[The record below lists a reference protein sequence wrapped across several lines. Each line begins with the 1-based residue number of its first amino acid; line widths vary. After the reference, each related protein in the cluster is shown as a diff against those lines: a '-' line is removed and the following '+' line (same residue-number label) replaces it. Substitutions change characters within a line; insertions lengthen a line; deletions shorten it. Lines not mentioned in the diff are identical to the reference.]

1 MQEISAYELIKEKLH
16 AIPNQRHKGSLFE
29 KISKQFLQEHD
40 SANEYE
46 SIDLWYDW
54 KLRGKERDKGID
66 IVIQTTSKEYIA
78 VQCKFHQ
85 NSISYNDISP
95 FLTQL
100 LSGVGEVKFK
110 KGIIISTSNLTS
122 EAIKAIEQ
130 IRSTGMGIDIDEI
143 TEEDFIYSRID
154 WEKFDPTK
162 TEDEIPLC
170 DKKRPH
176 PHQTE
181 AIEKTK
187 KYFSDPKNAR
197 GKLIMAC
204 GTGKTYTSL
213 KIMEALDPK
222 ITLFLAPSIA
232 LLSQTFREYAQ
243 EKSEPFYASIVC
255 SDDKTGQSK
264 KNKSKNEDNDD
275 IKFSELPIK
284 ASTRLEDILSTYE
297 KAQKENKRFII
308 FSTYQSAL
316 RIKEAQEAGLN
327 GIDLIICD
335 EAHRTVGA
343 MYSTN
348 ERDDKNAFMLCHSDE
363 NIKATK
369 RLYMTATP
377 KVYSESSKA
386 KAKEK
391 DNVIYSM
398 DDADIFGE
406 EIYTLN
412 FERAI
417 ALDLLTDYKVII
429 LAVRSENLSGV
440 TNSVNKKISQLEAKG
455 TKLDK
460 KLINNEFVCKIV
472 GTHKGL
478 AKQDVIALDDE
489 NQEDNDLKNKADTF
503 VSQRAISFCKSI
515 QTSKNIKDS
524 FETIMEC
531 YDEELKKKSFK
542 NLQINID
549 HVDGTMN
556 CKERLDKLENLN
568 QFEPNICK
576 VLSNAR
582 CLSEGVDVPALD
594 SVIFFDGRSAMVDII
609 QAVGRVMR
617 KAKNKKRGYIIL
629 PIALRESEI
638 KNLDEAVKNTNFQN
652 IWKVLKALRSHDPSL
667 VDEATFKEKIK
678 IFGSDDASN
687 PDDEGELEKD
697 KTEQSPNDPKEAQKT
712 LFDAIFLKD
721 LANAVY
727 NVMPTKLGDRNYWE
741 NFAKKTGNIART
753 LNNRL
758 KELFGKNPEIFD
770 NFLTSLRGNIHQGI
784 KEEEALDM
792 IISHIITKPIFDAI
806 FGDNIQN
813 PIAKALDKMVLKL
826 SDLGLEGETKD
837 LKNLYESVKTE
848 AARAKS
854 QKSQQEL
861 IKNLYNTFFKEA
873 FRKQSEKLGIVYTP
887 IEVVDFILRATN
899 GILKKHFN
907 TDFNDKNITIFDP
920 FTGTGSFIARLLSKE
935 NDLISDEALKE
946 KFQKGLFA
954 FDIVLLSYY
963 IALINITQAAQNRD
977 SSLKNFKN
985 IALTDSLDY
994 LEEKSDKGVFPLFE
1008 DLKENQEIKTTLA
1021 NQKIQVIIGNPPYSA
1036 GTKSENDNNQN
1047 LTHPKLEKRVYET
1060 YGKNSTAKVGKTT
1073 RDTLIHS
1080 IRMASDLLKDKG
1092 VLGFV
1097 VNGSFIDSKSADGF
1111 RKCVAKEFSR
1121 LYALNLRGNARTSGE
1136 ERKKQGDGI
1145 FDSGSRAT
1153 VAIIFFVKDESVQN
1167 SAIHYYEVED
1177 YLKREAKLN
1186 FLAGF
1191 ENLESVPFKEI
1202 TPNDKGDWINQRN
1215 DDFEKLIPLKRDKQL
1230 KIFDTIFDLNSMGV
1244 ASGRDPWVYNF
1255 SQKRLMQSVQNCID
1269 TYNADL
1275 KRFNERF
1282 REAFKQRTAK
1292 DKGIK
1297 PADRYK
1303 HLSDREITTD
1313 KTKIAWTD
1321 GLKNKLIR
1329 NENLPESGME
1339 CVRLALYRPFNQ
1351 QWLYWDK
1358 DLIHRQSRFSKIF
1371 PDKSARNVVIN
1382 TGVGNGKDF
1391 SALVS
1396 DFISDYSLISPNQA
1410 YPLYYYDDLGNRYN
1424 AISGYALN
1432 LFRRHY
1438 QDNAITEEEIFYYIY
1453 AIFHHKGYLEKYKNS
1468 LAKEAPRIALSE
1480 DFKEL
1485 SVLGK
1490 ELAELHLNYESGE
1503 MHTSVECNLLEN
1515 AGMEGYYDVVKM
1527 TKKGDRIIYNDH
1539 ITITQI
1545 PKKAF
1550 DYVVNGKSAI
1560 DWVIERYS
1568 ITTDK
1573 DSLIENNPNDYA
1585 GGKYVFELLCKV
1597 ITLSVKSVDLI
1608 EKISEK
1614 RFE

>member
-29 KISKQFLQEHD
+29 KISKHFLLEHD

-54 KLRGKERDKGID
+54 ELRGKERDKGID
-66 IVIQTTSKEYIA
+66 IVITISNKEYIA
-78 VQCKFHQ
+78 VQCKLHQ

-100 LSGVGEVKFK
+100 QSGVGEVRFK

-170 DKKRPH
+170 DKKKPRT
-176 PHQTE
+176 HQQE
-181 AIEKTK
+181 AINATK
-187 KYFSDPKNAR
+187 EYFSNPKNAR

-255 SDDKTGQSK
+255 SDDKVG
-264 KNKSKNEDNDD
+264 KSKNEDNDD

-308 FSTYQSAL
+308 FSTYQSTL

-348 ERDDKNAFMLCHSDE
+348 ERDDKNAFTLCHSDE

-398 DDADIFGE
+398 DDAQTFGE

-478 AKQDVIALDDE
+478 AKQDLIALDDE
-489 NQEDNDLKNKADTF
+489 NQEDNDLKSKRDTF

-542 NLQINID
+542 NLEIKID

-556 CKERLDKLENLN
+556 CKERLEKLENLN
-568 QFEPNICK
+568 AFEPNTCK

-594 SVIFFDGRSAMVDII
+594 SVIFFDGKSAMVDII

-638 KNLDEAVKNTNFQN
+638 NNLDEAVKNTNFQN
-652 IWKVLKALRSHDPSL
+652 IWKVLKALRSHDSSL
-667 VDEATFKEKIK
+667 VDEATFREKIK
-678 IFGSDDASN
+678 IFGSDDESN
-687 PDDEGELEKD
+687 PDDDEELKKD
-697 KTEQSPNDPKEAQKT
+697 KTQHQNDPKQAQKT

-727 NVMPTKLGDRNYWE
+727 NVMPTKLGDRDYWE
-741 NFAKKTGNIART
+741 NFAKKTGNIAKT
-753 LNNRL
+753 LNERL

-770 NFLTSLRGNIHQGI
+770 NFLTSLRDNIHQGI

-792 IISHIITKPIFDAI
+792 IVSHIITKPIFDAL
-806 FGDNIQN
+806 FGDNIKN

-848 AARAKS
+848 AVRAKS
-854 QKSQQEL
+854 PKSQQEL

-935 NDLISDEALKE
+935 SDLISDEALKE
-946 KFQKGLFA
+946 KFLNHLFA

-1008 DLKENQEIKTTLA
+1008 DLKENKEIKTTLA
-1021 NQKIQVIIGNPPYSA
+1021 NQKIQVIIGNPPYSSGA
-1036 GTKSENDNNQN
+1036 KSENDNNQN
-1047 LTHPKLEKRVYET
+1047 LTHPKLEKWVYET
-1060 YGKNSTAKVGKTT
+1060 YGKNSTAQNKKST

-1111 RKCVAKEFSR
+1111 RKCVAKDFSH
-1121 LYALNLRGNARTSGE
+1121 LYVLNLRGNQRTSGE

-1145 FDSGSRAT
+1145 FDSGSRAM
-1153 VAIIFFVKDESVQN
+1153 VAIIFFVKDKSVQN
-1167 SAIHYYEVED
+1167 SAIHYYEVGD

-1186 FLAGF
+1186 LLAGF
-1191 ENLESVPFKEI
+1191 ENLDLVPFKEI

-1215 DDFEKLIPLKRDKQL
+1215 DDFEKLIPLKRDKQR
-1230 KIFDTIFDLNSMGV
+1230 KIFNTIFDLNSMGV
-1244 ASGRDPWVYNF
+1244 VSGRDPWVYNF
-1255 SQKRLMQSVQNCID
+1255 SPNALMQSVQNCID

-1303 HLSDREITTD
+1303 HLNDQEITTD

-1321 GLKNKLIR
+1321 GLKNKLIN
-1329 NENLPESGME
+1329 NENLPESSME
-1339 CVRLALYRPFNQ
+1339 RVRLALYRPFNK

-1358 DLIHRQSRFSKIF
+1358 DLINRQGRFSKIF
-1371 PDKSARNVVIN
+1371 PDKSTRNVVIN
-1382 TGVGNGKDF
+1382 TTTRNF
-1391 SALVS
+1391 C
-1396 DFISDYSLISPNQA
+1396 SLIGDAIPVIGNVNA

-1438 QDNAITEEEIFYYIY
+1438 KDNAITEEEIFYYIY

-1468 LAKEAPRIALSE
+1468 LTKEAPRIALSE

-1485 SVLGK
+1485 STLGK
-1490 ELAELHLNYESGE
+1490 ELAKLHLNYKSGE
-1503 MHTSVECNLLEN
+1503 MHESVEYNLLEN
-1515 AGMEGYYDVVKM
+1515 AEMEGYYDVVKM
-1527 TKKGDRIIYNDH
+1527 KKDKKGDSIIYNHH
-1539 ITITQI
+1539 ITITKI

-1573 DSLIENNPNDYA
+1573 DSLIENNPNHYA
-1585 GGKYVFELLCKV
+1585 GGKYVFELLCRV

-1608 EKISEK
+1608 EKISKK

>member
-16 AIPNQRHKGSLFE
+16 AIPNLRHKGSLFE

-66 IVIQTTSKEYIA
+66 IVITTSNKECIA

-100 LSGVGEVKFK
+100 LSGVGEVRFK

-122 EAIKAIEQ
+122 EALKAIEQ

-162 TEDEIPLC
+162 TEGEIPLC
-170 DKKRPH
+170 DKKKPH
-176 PHQTE
+176 THQTE
-181 AIEKTK
+181 AINATK
-187 KYFSDPKNAR
+187 EYFSDPKNKR

-213 KIMEALDPK
+213 KIMEALDSK

-232 LLSQTFREYAQ
+232 LLSQTFREYVQ

-275 IKFSELPIK
+275 IKFSELPLK
-284 ASTRLEDILSTYE
+284 PSTRLEDILSTYE

-316 RIKEAQEAGLN
+316 RIKEAQEAGLKE
-327 GIDLIICD
+327 IDLIICD

-343 MYSTN
+343 MYSSN
-348 ERDDKNAFMLCHSDE
+348 ERDDKNAFTLCHSDG
-363 NIKATK
+363 NIKAKK

-386 KAKEK
+386 KAKES

-398 DDADIFGE
+398 DDADTFGE

-440 TNSVNKKISQLEAKG
+440 TNSVSKKISQLEAKG

-478 AKQDVIALDDE
+478 AKQDLIALDDE
-489 NQEDNDLKNKADTF
+489 NKEDNDLKNKADTF

-542 NLQINID
+542 NLKISID
-549 HVDGTMN
+549 HIDGTMN

-568 QFEPNICK
+568 TFEPNICK

-582 CLSEGVDVPALD
+582 CLNEGVDVPALD
-594 SVIFFDGRSAMVDII
+594 SIVFFDGKSAMVDII

-652 IWKVLKALRSHDPSL
+652 IWKVLKALRSHDSSL
-667 VDEATFKEKIK
+667 VDEAIFKEKIK
-678 IFGSDDASN
+678 IFGSDDSSN
-687 PDDEGELEKD
+687 PDDEEELQKD
-697 KTEQSPNDPKEAQKT
+697 KTQHPNDPKQAQKT
-712 LFDAIFLKD
+712 LFDAILLQD

-753 LNNRL
+753 LNERL

-770 NFLTSLRGNIHQGI
+770 NFLTSLRGNIHQNI

-848 AARAKS
+848 VAHAKS

-907 TDFNDKNITIFDP
+907 TDFNDQNITIFDP

-946 KFQKGLFA
+946 KFLNHLFA
-954 FDIVLLSYY
+954 FDIVLLAYY
-963 IALINITQAAQNRD
+963 IALINITQAAQSRD
-977 SSLKNFKN
+977 GSLKNFKN
-985 IALTDSLDY
+985 IALTDSLDIY
-994 LEEKSDKGVFPLFE
+994 EEKNDKGVLPTFE
-1008 DLKENQEIKTTLA
+1008 DLKENKEIKSTIEKQ
-1021 NQKIQVIIGNPPYSA
+1021 NIRVIIGNPPYSA
-1036 GTKSENDNNQN
+1036 GAKSQNDNKQN
-1047 LTHPKLEKRVYET
+1047 LSHPKLEKRVYEK
-1060 YGKNSTAKVGKTT
+1060 YGKNSTAQVGKTT
-1073 RDTLIHS
+1073 RDTLIQS
-1080 IRMASDLLKDKG
+1080 IYMASDLLKDRG

-1097 VNGSFIDSKSADGF
+1097 VNGSFIDSKSGDGF
-1111 RKCVAKEFSR
+1111 RKCVAQEFAH
-1121 LYALNLRGNARTSGE
+1121 LYVLNLRGNARTSGE
-1136 ERKKQGDGI
+1136 TFKKEGGKI

-1153 VAIIFFVKDESVQN
+1153 IAIIFFVKDTSVKN
-1167 SAIHYYEVED
+1167 SAIHYYDIGD
-1177 YLKREAKLN
+1177 YLKREEKLN
-1186 FLAGF
+1186 RLANFTDLDAIKF
-1191 ENLESVPFKEI
+1191 ETI
-1202 TPNDKGDWINQRN
+1202 IPNNKGDWINQRN
-1215 DDFEKLIPLKRDKQL
+1215 DAFEKLIPLKRDKKRQNPSV
-1230 KIFDTIFDLNSMGV
+1230 FDINSLGI
-1244 ASGRDPWVYNF
+1244 ATGCDHWVYNF
-1255 SQKRLMQSVQNCID
+1255 SPNILTQSVQKCID

-1275 KRFNERF
+1275 KRFNARF
-1282 REAFKQRTAK
+1282 RESFKQRT
-1292 DKGIK
+1292 KGVK
-1297 PADRYK
+1297 AGDRYK
-1303 HLSDREITTD
+1303 HLNSQEITTD
-1313 KTKIAWTD
+1313 KTKIAWTRS
-1321 GLKNKLIR
+1321 LKKGFIK
-1329 NENLPESGME
+1329 NENLPESSEERM
-1339 CVRLALYRPFNQ
+1339 RLAMYRPFNK
-1351 QWLYWDK
+1351 QWLYFDK
-1358 DLIHRQSRFSKIF
+1358 NLNEEQSQLPKIF
-1371 PDKSARNVVIN
+1371 PDKSACNVVIN
-1382 TGVGNGKDF
+1382 TTIRNF
-1391 SALVS
+1391 SALIG
-1396 DFISDYSLISPNQA
+1396 DAIPDCHFIGDANA

-1438 QDNAITEEEIFYYIY
+1438 KDNAITEEEIFYYIY

-1485 SVLGK
+1485 STLGK

-1503 MHTSVECNLLEN
+1503 MHTSVKYTTLMN
-1515 AGMEGYYDVVKM
+1515 AEMEGYYDVIQMKKD
-1527 TKKGDRIIYNDH
+1527 KKGDRIIYNH
-1539 ITITQI
+1539 NIAITKI
-1545 PKKAF
+1545 PQKAF
-1550 DYVVNGKSAI
+1550 KYVVNGKSAI
-1560 DWVIERYS
+1560 DWVIERYQK
-1568 ITTDK
+1568 TTDK

-1585 GGKYVFELLCKV
+1585 GGKYIFELLCRV
-1597 ITLSVKSVDLI
+1597 IKLSVKSVDLI

>member
-1 MQEISAYELIKEKLH
+1 M
-16 AIPNQRHKGSLFE
+16 
-29 KISKQFLQEHD
+29 
-40 SANEYE
+40 
-46 SIDLWYDW
+46 
-54 KLRGKERDKGID
+54 
-66 IVIQTTSKEYIA
+66 VIQTTSKEYIA
-78 VQCKFHQ
+78 VQCKYHQ
-85 NSISYNDISP
+85 DSISLNDIST
-95 FLTQL
+95 FLSQL
-100 LSGVGEVKFK
+100 QAGVGEVRFK
-110 KGIIISTSNLTS
+110 KGIIISTSKLTS
-122 EAIKAIEQ
+122 TALEEIEQ
-130 IRSTGMGIDIDEI
+130 IRSAGMGTDIDII

-154 WEKFDPTK
+154 WEKLDPTK

-170 DKKRPH
+170 DKKRPR

-181 AIEKTK
+181 AINATK
-187 KYFSDPKNAR
+187 EYFSNPKNAR

-213 KIMEALDPK
+213 KIMEALEPK

-232 LLSQTFREYAQ
+232 LLSQTFREYVQ

-255 SDDKTGQSK
+255 SDDKVG
-264 KNKSKNEDNDD
+264 KSKDEDNDD

-284 ASTRLEDILSTYE
+284 PSTRLEDILSVHK

-327 GIDLIICD
+327 EIDLIICD

-343 MYSTN
+343 MYSSN
-348 ERDDKNAFMLCHSDE
+348 ERDDKNAFTLCHSDE
-363 NIKATK
+363 NIKAKK

-386 KAKEK
+386 KAKES

-398 DDADIFGE
+398 DDGEIFGE

-412 FERAI
+412 FSKAI

-429 LAVRSENLSGV
+429 LAVRKENLSGV
-440 TNSVNKKISQLEAKG
+440 TNSVNKKIGQLKAEG

-478 AKQDVIALDDE
+478 AKQDLIVLDDK
-489 NQEDNDLKNKADTF
+489 NKEDNNLQNQYDTTP
-503 VSQRAISFCKSI
+503 SQRAINFCKSI
-515 QTSKNIKDS
+515 NTSNNIKDS
-524 FETIMEC
+524 FKTIMEC

-542 NLQINID
+542 NLQISID
-549 HVDGTMN
+549 HIDGTMN
-556 CKERLDKLENLN
+556 CKERLEKLENLN
-568 QFEPNICK
+568 QFQPNTCK

-594 SVIFFDGRSAMVDII
+594 SIVFFDGKSAMVDII

-629 PIALRESEI
+629 PIALEEHEI
-638 KNLDEAVKNTNFQN
+638 KNLDEAVNNTNFKN
-652 IWKVLKALRSHDPSL
+652 IWKVIKALRSHDPSL

-678 IFGSDDASN
+678 IFGSDDSN
-687 PDDEGELEKD
+687 NHNDE
-697 KTEQSPNDPKEAQKT
+697 KT
-712 LFDAIFLKD
+712 LFDAILLQD
-721 LANAVY
+721 LADAMY

-741 NFAKKTGNIART
+741 NFTKKTGNIART

-758 KELFGKNPEIFD
+758 KMIFEKNPEIFHG
-770 NFLTSLRGNIHQGI
+770 FLDSLRENIHQNI
-784 KEEEALDM
+784 REDEALDM
-792 IISHIITKPIFDAI
+792 ITSHIITKPIFDAL
-806 FGDNIQN
+806 FGDNIKN

-848 AARAKS
+848 AAHAKS

-873 FRKQSEKLGIVYTP
+873 FKKQSEKLGIVYTP

-907 TDFNDKNITIFDP
+907 TDFNDQSITIFDP

-935 NDLISDEALKE
+935 NALISDEALKE
-946 KFQKGLFA
+946 KFQKNLFA

-994 LEEKSDKGVFPLFE
+994 LEEKSAKGVFPFFY
-1008 DLKENQEIKTTLA
+1008 DLKENKDIKDTLA
-1021 NQKIQVIIGNPPYSA
+1021 GQNIRVIIGNPPYSA
-1036 GTKSENDNNQN
+1036 GAKSENDNNQN
-1047 LTHPKLEKRVYET
+1047 LSHPKLEKLVYEK
-1060 YGKNSTAKVGKTT
+1060 YGKNSTAQVGKTT
-1073 RDTLIHS
+1073 RDALIQS

-1092 VLGFV
+1092 VVGFV

-1121 LYALNLRGNARTSGE
+1121 LYVLNLRGNQRTSGE
-1136 ERKKQGDGI
+1136 VSKKEGGKI

-1153 VAIIFFVKDESVQN
+1153 VAIVFFVKDKSVTN
-1167 SAIHYYEVED
+1167 NTIHYYEMED

-1186 FLAGF
+1186 LLANF
-1191 ENLESVPFKEI
+1191 ENLDFVPFKEI

-1215 DDFEKLIPLKRDKQL
+1215 EEFEKLIPLKRDQKLQNPS
-1230 KIFDTIFDLNSMGV
+1230 IFDINSNGV
-1244 ASGRDPWVYNF
+1244 ATNRDPWAYNF
-1255 SQKRLMQSVQNCID
+1255 SPKILTQSMQTCID

-1275 KRFNERF
+1275 KRFNEVF
-1282 REAFKQRTAK
+1282 REAFKQRAK
-1292 DKGIK
+1292 GVKSGDL
-1297 PADRYK
+1297 YK
-1303 HLSDREITTD
+1303 HLNDKEITTD
-1313 KTKIAWTD
+1313 KTKIAW
-1321 GLKNKLIR
+1321 GQNLKTQLIKGKKLDDFSQEKI
-1329 NENLPESGME
+1329 S
-1339 CVRLALYRPFNQ
+1339 VSLYRPFNKQ
-1351 QWLYWDK
+1351 YFYYERELAWSFYSMK
-1358 DLIHRQSRFSKIF
+1358 KIF

-1396 DFISDYSLISPNQA
+1396 DFISDCSLISPNQA
-1410 YPLYYYDDLGNRYN
+1410 YPLYHYDDLGNRHY

-1438 QDNAITEEEIFYYIY
+1438 KDNTIVEEEIFYYIY
-1453 AIFHHKGYLEKYKNS
+1453 AILHHKGYLEKYKNS

-1490 ELAELHLNYESGE
+1490 ELGELHLNYESGE
-1503 MHTSVECNLLEN
+1503 MHTSVKYTTLMN
-1515 AGMEGYYDVVKM
+1515 AEIEGYYDVTKM
-1527 TKKGDRIIYNDH
+1527 TKKGDCIIYNQN
-1539 ITITQI
+1539 ITITKI
-1545 PKKAF
+1545 PQKAF

-1560 DWVIERYS
+1560 DWVIEHYQK
-1568 ITTDK
+1568 TTDK

-1585 GGKYVFELLCKV
+1585 GGKYVFELLCRV

>member
-1 MQEISAYELIKEKLH
+1 MQEISTYKFIKEKLQ
-16 AIPNQRHKGSLFE
+16 AIPNSHDKGSWFE
-29 KISKQFLQEHD
+29 KVSKHFLLEHD

-46 SIDLWYDW
+46 SIKLWNDW
-54 KLRGKERDKGID
+54 ELRGKEGDRGID
-66 IVIQTTSKEYIA
+66 IVIQTASKEYIA

-85 NSISYNDISP
+85 DRVSYNDIST
-95 FLTQL
+95 FLYKL
-100 LSGVGEVKFK
+100 HSGVGEVRFK

-122 EAIKAIEQ
+122 VALKEIER
-130 IRSTGMGIDIDEI
+130 IRSTGKDIDIDII

-162 TEDEIPLC
+162 TQDELPLC
-170 DKKRPH
+170 DKKKPR

-181 AIEKTK
+181 AINATK
-187 KYFSDPKNAR
+187 EYFSDPKNAR

-255 SDDKTGQSK
+255 SDDKVG
-264 KNKSKNEDNDD
+264 KSKNEDNDD

-284 ASTRLEDILSTYE
+284 PSTRLEDILSVYE

-348 ERDDKNAFMLCHSDE
+348 ERDDKNAFTLCHSDG
-363 NIKATK
+363 NIKAKK

-398 DDADIFGE
+398 DDADTFGE

-440 TNSVNKKISQLEAKG
+440 TNSVNKKIKELKAEG

-478 AKQDVIALDDE
+478 AKQDLIALDEE
-489 NQEDNDLKNKADTF
+489 NKEDNDLKSKKDTF

-542 NLQINID
+542 NLQIKID
-549 HVDGTMN
+549 HIDGTMN
-556 CKERLDKLENLN
+556 CKERLEKLENLN
-568 QFEPNICK
+568 QFEPNTCK

-594 SVIFFDGRSAMVDII
+594 SVIFFDGKSAMVDII

-629 PIALRESEI
+629 PIALAESEI

-652 IWKVLKALRSHDPSL
+652 IWKVLKALRSHDSSL

-678 IFGSDDASN
+678 IFGSDDEKN
-687 PDDEGELEKD
+687 PDDEEELKKD
-697 KTEQSPNDPKEAQKT
+697 KTEQNNPKEAQKT
-712 LFDAIFLKD
+712 LFDAVFLQD
-721 LANAVY
+721 LADAVY

-741 NFAKKTGNIART
+741 NFAKKTGNIAKT

-758 KELFGKNPEIFD
+758 KELFDKNPEIFD
-770 NFLTSLRGNIHQGI
+770 NFLTSLRDNIHQGI
-784 KEEEALDM
+784 KNEEALDM
-792 IISHIITKPIFDAI
+792 ITSHIITKPIFDAL
-806 FGDNIQN
+806 FGDNIKN

-848 AARAKS
+848 AVRAKS
-854 QKSQQEL
+854 EKSQQEL

-907 TDFNDKNITIFDP
+907 TDFNDQNITIFDP

-935 NDLISDEALKE
+935 NNLISDEALKE
-946 KFQKGLFA
+946 KFQKNLFA

-994 LEEKSDKGVFPLFE
+994 LEEKTNKGVIPGFE

-1021 NQKIQVIIGNPPYSA
+1021 NQKIQVIIGNPPYSSGA
-1036 GTKSENDNNQN
+1036 KSENDNNQN
-1047 LTHPKLEKRVYET
+1047 LSHPKLEKLVYET

-1073 RDTLIHS
+1073 RDTLIQS

-1111 RKCVAKEFSR
+1111 RKCVAQEFSH
-1121 LYALNLRGNARTSGE
+1121 LYALNLRGNQCTSGE
-1136 ERKKQGDGI
+1136 VSKKEGGKI

-1153 VAIIFFVKDESVQN
+1153 VAIIFFVKDKSVEN
-1167 SAIHYYEVED
+1167 STIHYYEVGD

-1186 FLAGF
+1186 LLAGF
-1191 ENLESVPFKEI
+1191 ENLESVSFKEI
-1202 TPNDKGDWINQRN
+1202 TPNDKGDWINQRE
-1215 DDFEKLIPLKRDKQL
+1215 DAFDKLIPLKRDKKL
-1230 KIFDTIFDLNSMGV
+1230 KILNTIFDLNSGGV
-1244 ASGRDPWVYNF
+1244 ASGRDLWVYNF
-1255 SQKRLMQSVQNCID
+1255 SPNALMQSVKNCIE

-1282 REAFKQRTAK
+1282 REAFKERT
-1292 DKGIK
+1292 KGVK
-1297 PADRYK
+1297 VADRYK
-1303 HLSDREITTD
+1303 HLNDQEITTD

-1321 GLKNKLIR
+1321 DLKNKLI
-1329 NENLPESGME
+1329 NNTNLPTSSEE
-1339 CVRLALYRPFNQ
+1339 RVRLALYRPFNK

-1358 DLIHRQSRFSKIF
+1358 DWINRQRRFSKIF

-1382 TGVGNGKDF
+1382 CGNGKIF
-1391 SALVS
+1391 SALIS

-1410 YPLYYYDDLGNRYN
+1410 YPLYYYDDLGNRHN

-1438 QDNAITEEEIFYYIY
+1438 KDNAITEEEIFYYIY

-1503 MHTSVECNLLEN
+1503 MHESVQYNLLEN
-1515 AGMEGYYDVVKM
+1515 AKIEGYYDVVKM
-1527 TKKGDRIIYNDH
+1527 TKKGNSILYNHH
-1539 ITITQI
+1539 ITITKI
-1545 PKKAF
+1545 PQKAF
-1550 DYVVNGKSAI
+1550 DYVVNGKSVI

-1568 ITTDK
+1568 IATDK
-1573 DSLIENNPNDYA
+1573 DSLIENNPNHYA
-1585 GGKYVFELLCKV
+1585 GGKYVFELLCRV
-1597 ITLSVKSVDLI
+1597 ITLSEKSVDLI

>member
-1 MQEISAYELIKEKLH
+1 M
-16 AIPNQRHKGSLFE
+16 
-29 KISKQFLQEHD
+29 
-40 SANEYE
+40 
-46 SIDLWYDW
+46 
-54 KLRGKERDKGID
+54 
-66 IVIQTTSKEYIA
+66 
-78 VQCKFHQ
+78 
-85 NSISYNDISP
+85 
-95 FLTQL
+95 
-100 LSGVGEVKFK
+100 
-110 KGIIISTSNLTS
+110 
-122 EAIKAIEQ
+122 
-130 IRSTGMGIDIDEI
+130 
-143 TEEDFIYSRID
+143 
-154 WEKFDPTK
+154 
-162 TEDEIPLC
+162 
-170 DKKRPH
+170 
-176 PHQTE
+176 
-181 AIEKTK
+181 
-187 KYFSDPKNAR
+187 
-197 GKLIMAC
+197 
-204 GTGKTYTSL
+204 
-213 KIMEALDPK
+213 
-222 ITLFLAPSIA
+222 
-232 LLSQTFREYAQ
+232 LSQTFREYAQ

-255 SDDKTGQSK
+255 SDDKVG
-264 KNKSKNEDNDD
+264 KSKDEDNDD

-284 ASTRLEDILSTYE
+284 ASTRLEDILSVYQ

-343 MYSTN
+343 MYSSN
-348 ERDDKNAFMLCHSDE
+348 ERDDKNAFTLCHSDE

-398 DDADIFGE
+398 DDEEIFGE

-412 FERAI
+412 FSQAI

-429 LAVRSENLSGV
+429 LAVRKENLSGV

-478 AKQDVIALDDE
+478 AKQDLIVLDEE
-489 NQEDNDLKNKADTF
+489 NKEDNDLKNKADTF

-542 NLQINID
+542 NLEIKID
-549 HVDGTMN
+549 HIDGTMN
-556 CKERLDKLENLN
+556 CKERLEKLEKLN
-568 QFEPNICK
+568 TFEPNTCK

-594 SVIFFDGRSAMVDII
+594 SVIFFDGKSAMVDII

-629 PIALRESEI
+629 PIALEESEI
-638 KNLDEAVKNTNFQN
+638 QNLDEAVKNTNFQN
-652 IWKVLKALRSHDPSL
+652 IWKVLKALRSHDSSL

-678 IFGSDDASN
+678 IFGSDDRSN
-687 PDDEGELEKD
+687 LDDEEELQKD
-697 KTEQSPNDPKEAQKT
+697 KTQHQNDPKQAQKT
-712 LFDAIFLKD
+712 LFDAILLQD
-721 LANAVY
+721 LADAVY

-770 NFLTSLRGNIHQGI
+770 NFLTSLRDNIHQNI

-907 TDFNDKNITIFDP
+907 TDFNDQNITIFDP

-935 NDLISDEALKE
+935 NALISDEALKK

-994 LEEKSDKGVFPLFE
+994 LEEKNDKGVFPLFE
-1008 DLKENQEIKTTLA
+1008 DLKENKEVKTTLA
-1021 NQKIQVIIGNPPYSA
+1021 NKTIQVIIGNPPYSSGA
-1036 GTKSENDNNQN
+1036 KSENDNNQN

-1060 YGKNSTAKVGKTT
+1060 YSKNSTAKVGATT
-1073 RDTLIHS
+1073 RDTLIQS

-1092 VLGFV
+1092 VVGFV

-1121 LYALNLRGNARTSGE
+1121 LYVLNLRGNQRTSGE
-1136 ERKKQGDGI
+1136 VSKKEGGKI

-1153 VAIIFFVKDESVQN
+1153 IAIVFFVKDKDAPN
-1167 SAIHYYEVED
+1167 HTIFYYEVED
-1177 YLKREAKLN
+1177 YLKREAKLHW
-1186 FLAGF
+1186 LAGF
-1191 ENLESVPFKEI
+1191 ENLDLVPFEKI

-1215 DDFEKLIPLKRDKQL
+1215 DDFEKLIPLKRDPKL
-1230 KIFDTIFDLNSMGV
+1230 KILNTIFDLNSGGV
-1244 ASGRDPWVYNF
+1244 VSGRDPWVYNF
-1255 SQKRLMQSVQNCID
+1255 SPKILTQSVQTCID

-1275 KRFNERF
+1275 KRFNEVF
-1282 REAFKQRTAK
+1282 REAFKQRT
-1292 DKGIK
+1292 KGIK
-1297 PADRYK
+1297 SADRYK
-1303 HLSDREITTD
+1303 HLNDQEITTD
-1313 KTKIAWTD
+1313 KTKIAWVQN
-1321 GLKNKLIR
+1321 LKTQLIKGKKLDDFSQEKI
-1329 NENLPESGME
+1329 S
-1339 CVRLALYRPFNQ
+1339 VSLYRPFNKQ
-1351 QWLYWDK
+1351 YFYYERELAWSFCSMK
-1358 DLIHRQSRFSKIF
+1358 KIF

-1382 TGVGNGKDF
+1382 TGISKVF
-1391 SALVS
+1391 SAL
-1396 DFISDYSLISPNQA
+1396 ISSEIPCYDLLHHNQA

-1432 LFRRHY
+1432 LFRRNY
-1438 QDNAITEEEIFYYIY
+1438 KDNAITEEEIFYYIY

-1468 LAKEAPRIALSE
+1468 LTKEAPRIALSE

-1485 SVLGK
+1485 SILGK

-1503 MHTSVECNLLEN
+1503 MHKSVKHNLLEN
-1515 AGMEGYYDVVKM
+1515 AEVEGYYDVVQMKKD
-1527 TKKGDRIIYNDH
+1527 KKGDRIQYNHH

-1568 ITTDK
+1568 ITKDK

-1585 GGKYVFELLCKV
+1585 GGQYIFELLCRV
-1597 ITLSVKSVDLI
+1597 IKLSEKSVDLI
-1608 EKISEK
+1608 EKISMK